1 MHEHLHARPHVL
13 PRVHLHVH
21 LHVHPHEHLHA
32 RRMHTPHARCEHAG
46 RTHAQHACAARTR
59 THAHTGAPAPS
70 VQPLNFAGAT
80 LALRGVGEIEGLFET
95 TRLRFH
101 DLPVRDKGDGP
112 RLGLGLGL
120 GLGLTLTIT

>member
-1 MHEHLHARPHVL
+1 MRSTHDASHAY
-13 PRVHLHVH
+13 
-21 LHVHPHEHLHA
+21 
-32 RRMHTPHARCEHAG
+32 
-46 RTHAQHACAARTR
+46 
-59 THAHTGAPAPS
+59 AHTRAHAPPAPCA
-70 VQPLNFAGAT
+70 QPLNFAGAT

-120 GLGLTLTIT
+120 GLGLTLTITLTLTLTLILPLTLTLTRSTRRS

>member
-1 MHEHLHARPHVL
+1 MRT
-13 PRVHLHVH
+13 
-21 LHVHPHEHLHA
+21 
-32 RRMHTPHARCEHAG
+32 RMHTRMCTRMSTCMHAARALQA
-46 RTHAQHACAARTR
+46 RRAHACAARTPR
-59 THAHTGAPAPS
+59 THAHTGAPAPC

>member
-1 MHEHLHARPHVL
+1 M
-13 PRVHLHVH
+13 
-21 LHVHPHEHLHA
+21 
-32 RRMHTPHARCEHAG
+32 
-46 RTHAQHACAARTR
+46 RTR
-59 THAHTGAPAPS
+59 AHTRAPAPCA
-70 VQPLNFAGAT
+70 QPLNFAGAT

-120 GLGLTLTIT
+120 GLGLTLTITLTLTLTLILTLECPSQLHLGYSHLNYH